1 VTAARLKRLA
11 KLEARQPA
19 GYYWR
24 DPYPL
29 CMRLCAAIEVT
40 WAAERAGRPF
50 SRLPVAPLAPEA
62 AAQLAVVLRD
72 SDMMHARLANE
83 QEEART

>member
-1 VTAARLKRLA
+1 
-11 KLEARQPA
+11 
-19 GYYWR
+19 
-24 DPYPL
+24 
-29 CMRLCAAIEVT
+29 MRLWAAFEAT

-62 AAQLAVVLRD
+62 ESQLAVMLRD

-83 QEEART
+83 QEEDRT